1 MRWPH
6 CGGFPAKRQEGFV
19 NIRRWTLKG
28 KPKIWTPCPLW
39 TGFTHSVL
47 ICDHHQRRMLGLGNL
62 TAHRAL
68 QIGPSCHPGWRNTEK
83 VRRTWRT
90 WKRFKTSTRWL
101 KTLYLWFKTIFCWL
115 KTLYLSTRWL
125 KTLYYTL
132 LGEPDPW
139 SAQTGTPSS
148 EMCRALTAHSKS
160 VCYNRVFWVIWLT
173 NRAFWVSKRLF

>member
-1 MRWPH
+1 MVNQDTMEIWWVRLFVKNSYLLSH
-6 CGGFPAKRQEGFV
+6 CGFSSQEAGRVRQHQKM
-19 NIRRWTLKG
+19 NIEG

-68 QIGPSCHPGWRNTEK
+68 QIGPSCRPGWRNTEE

-125 KTLYYTL
+125 NTLY
-132 LGEPDPW
+132 
-139 SAQTGTPSS
+139 
-148 EMCRALTAHSKS
+148 CTAFMSTVGKS
-160 VCYNRVFWVIWLT
+160 
-173 NRAFWVSKRLF
+173 